1 MLFIVLLEAPRLVV
15 AQMRKELLVFLVL
28 WSLASFLAVAQFM
41 GMELPNPTDLINNI
55 FAAK

>member
-1 MLFIVLLEAPRLVV
+1 LLFIVLLEAPRLVV
-15 AQMRKELLVFLVL
+15 AQMRKELIVFLVL

>member
-1 MLFIVLLEAPRLVV
+1 LLFIVLLEAPRLVV